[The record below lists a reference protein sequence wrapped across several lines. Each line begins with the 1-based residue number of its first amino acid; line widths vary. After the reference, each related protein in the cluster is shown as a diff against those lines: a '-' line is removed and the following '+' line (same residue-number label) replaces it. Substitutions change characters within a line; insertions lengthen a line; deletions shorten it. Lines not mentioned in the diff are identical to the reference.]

1 MLGMEME
8 SDNLIAAGWRVA
20 PAPQSSP
27 TVEDCYRN
35 LVAAVLLQAQRDLA
49 EPNYRGGALRW
60 LRSPAAKQYAEM
72 LGIEPSAV
80 SNLLRGRRQ

>member
-1 MLGMEME
+1 MQTEL
-8 SDNLIAAGWRVA
+8 DNFTPASWRVA

-27 TVEDCYRN
+27 AVEDCYRN

-49 EPNYRGGALRW
+49 EPSYRSGASRW
-60 LRSPAAKQYAEM
+60 LRSTTARQYAEM
-72 LGIEPSAV
+72 LGIEPSAI